1 MKQFFQ
7 FVKITIIGGI
17 LFLVPVIVLVVV
29 LGKALQLS
37 LKLAM
42 PLSKFVP
49 VDNVFGLAVN
59 NLVAIVI
66 IGILCFLAGILAR
79 NAMLS
84 RAVAKAETKFL
95 WRVPGYA
102 FVKGFTDSIGDDKL
116 DSAMRPA
123 ILRLDDST
131 QVVFETEKLSNGKS
145 VVYVPGAPNP
155 WSGSVLIVDQE
166 RIDYVPVSMAEAIKP
181 FSMLGKG
188 TDGLVA
194 KMRGDAET
202 ERPLKNAF
210 KDIDL

>member
-1 MKQFFQ
+1 MKQFFR
-7 FVKITIIGGI
+7 FIKITIIGGV
-17 LFLVPVIVLVVV
+17 LFLVPVIVLVLV

-42 PLSKFVP
+42 PLSEYIP
-49 VDNVFGLAVN
+49 VENVFGLAIN
-59 NLVAIVI
+59 NLVGLLI
-66 IGILCFLAGILAR
+66 IAILCFLAGIIAR

-95 WRVPGYA
+95 WRIPGYA

-116 DSAMRPA
+116 DSALKPA

-131 QVVFETEKLSNGKS
+131 QIVFETEKLTNGKC

-155 WSGSVLIVDQE
+155 WSGSILIADQE
-166 RIDYVPVSMAEAIKP
+166 RITYLAVSMAEAIKP

-188 TDGLVA
+188 IDELVTKKHGGGSA
-194 KMRGDAET
+194 K
-202 ERPLKNAF
+202 RPTNNAF
-210 KDIDL
+210 KEIG

>member
-7 FVKITIIGGI
+7 FIKITIIGGI
-17 LFLVPVIVLVVV
+17 LFLVPLIVLVLV

-42 PLSKFVP
+42 PLSKFLP
-49 VDNVFGLAVN
+49 VENILGLAVN
-59 NLVAIVI
+59 NLVGLLI
-66 IGILCFLAGILAR
+66 IGILCFIAGIIAR

-116 DSAMRPA
+116 DRAMRPA
-123 ILRLDDST
+123 ILRLEESS
-131 QVVFETEKLSNGKS
+131 QVVFETEKLTNGKS

-155 WSGSVLIVDQE
+155 WSGSILIVDYN
-166 RIDYVPVSMAEAIKP
+166 RLDYLPVSMAEAIKP

-188 TDGLVA
+188 TDDLVN
-194 KMRGDAET
+194 KVHGTIEGN
-202 ERPLKNAF
+202 RPKSNAF
-210 KDIDL
+210 KRIDL

>member
-1 MKQFFQ
+1 MKNLFQ

-17 LFLVPVIVLVVV
+17 LFLVPVIVLVIV

-42 PLSKFVP
+42 PLSEYIP
-49 VDNVFGLAVN
+49 VQNVFGLAVN
-59 NLVAIVI
+59 NLVGLLI
-66 IGILCFLAGILAR
+66 IAILCFLAGILAR

-102 FVKGFTDSIGDDKL
+102 FVKGFTDSVGDDKL
-116 DSAMRPA
+116 DKAMRPA
-123 ILRLDDST
+123 ILRLDDSS
-131 QVVFETEKLSNGKS
+131 QLVFETEKLTNGQC

-155 WSGSVLIVDQE
+155 WSGSIVIADQD
-166 RIDYVPVSMAEAIKP
+166 RITYVPVSMAEAIKP

-194 KMRGDAET
+194 KRYGDAVT
-202 ERPLKNAF
+202 QPPTDKVF
-210 KDIDL
+210 KDISL

>member
-1 MKQFFQ
+1 
-7 FVKITIIGGI
+7 
-17 LFLVPVIVLVVV
+17 VIVLALV

-59 NLVAIVI
+59 NLVAII
-66 IGILCFLAGILAR
+66 IIAILCFLAGILAR

-123 ILRLDDST
+123 ILHLDDSS
-131 QVVFETEKLSNGKS
+131 QLVFETEKLANGKT

-155 WSGSVLIVDQE
+155 WSGSVLIVDQQ
-166 RIDYVPVSMAEAIKP
+166 RLAYVPVSMAEAIKP

-194 KMRGDAET
+194 KMRGGMAPK
-202 ERPLKNAF
+202 RPSDDVFKNV
-210 KDIDL
+210 DL